1 MLFSHARQ
9 GPVVCLAM
17 SQSGVNASLVMS
29 PLSVEEQERR
39 LGVSSLNPWLFQR
52 GEIKTVLLWGQKATE
67 QESNAFYS
75 VTGKNL
81 TYPVWQLLSTP
92 CKCPAHQDT

>member
-17 SQSGVNASLVMS
+17 LQLGVNASLVMS

-39 LGVSSLNPWLFQR
+39 LCFFSQTLTVSER
-52 GEIKTVLLWGQKATE
+52 EIKTVLL
-67 QESNAFYS
+67 
-75 VTGKNL
+75 
-81 TYPVWQLLSTP
+81 
-92 CKCPAHQDT
+92 

>member
-17 SQSGVNASLVMS
+17 SQLGVNASLVMS

-39 LGVSSLNPWLFQR
+39 LCFSSLNPGLFQM
-52 GEIKTVLLWGQKATE
+52 GELR
-67 QESNAFYS
+67 
-75 VTGKNL
+75 
-81 TYPVWQLLSTP
+81 P
-92 CKCPAHQDT
+92 CQCEVRK